1 MTILQRNESGFIGV
15 RITFPALIGL
25 VLGAL
30 FLPSPWDLIP
40 MLLAGAGLALII
52 LRGNF
57 DVWLSFSSRPDSIHC
72 ASLNLTFPSKR
83 TIP

>member
-1 MTILQRNESGFIGV
+1 MPILHTNATTKAI
-15 RITFPALIGL
+15 RITFQVLIGL

-40 MLLAGAGLALII
+40 MLPAGAGLALII

-57 DVWLSFSSRPDSIHC
+57 DVWLSYTPGQSHSVV
-72 ASLNLTFPSKR
+72 ALNLTFLSR
-83 TIP
+83 RA

>member
-15 RITFPALIGL
+15 RITFPVLFGL
-25 VLGAL
+25 VLAAL
-30 FLPSPWDLIP
+30 FLPDRWALIP
-40 MLLAGAGLALII
+40 MALAGAGLALLI

-57 DVWLSFSSRPDSIHC
+57 DLWLSYTPGQPQSVV
-72 ASLNLTFPSKR
+72 ALNLTFPAKM